1 MSLFPTC
8 EEASLLTIQHEMH
21 ALGLVGRVRLRW
33 HMAICGVCKVF
44 GYQME
49 IITKGAQVCECGTE
63 MSPECQARLNE
74 RLRQEMNNEGV

>member
-33 HMAICGVCKVF
+33 HMAICGVCRVF

-49 IITKGAQVCECGTE
+49 VITKGAQACECGAE
-63 MSPECQARLNE
+63 MSPECASRLKASLD
-74 RLRQEMNNEGV
+74 REMNGQ